1 MECSAKSRQNLTQV
15 FYAAQRTVAFPIAP
29 LFDRSSQSLTPAFV
43 RILRRV
49 FRFFD
54 RDQDGLWSFAE
65 LNRFQKTV
73 YLTELSRQEVVLLH
87 SVLQEQDS
95 ASIRSDG
102 LTEDGFCL
110 LLRLFLQRDRTE
122 AAWLLLRSLRFDAQ
136 LRPPSAPT
144 PEPARSGP
152 VPAVPEWSAPV
163 ALFLERV
170 SSGST
175 FPLDGGAVRCGPRR
189 SAGPR
194 GFGALL
200 RPAAPRNGALEAG
213 RDGGKSGNV
222 EWNEWSEWIE

>member
-15 FYAAQRTVAFPIAP
+15 FYAAQRTVAFPISP

-43 RILRRV
+43 RVLRRV

-65 LNRFQKTV
+65 LNLFQKTV

-87 SVLQEQDS
+87 SVLREQDP
-95 ASIRSDG
+95 ASIRADG

-136 LRPPSAPT
+136 LRPPPAPA
-144 PEPARSGP
+144 PAQPGP
-152 VPAVPEWSAPV
+152 APAVPEWSFPV
-163 ALFLERV
+163 SLFLTRV
-170 SSGST
+170 GPGST
-175 FPLDGGAVRCGPRR
+175 FPLDCGAVRFGRR
-189 SAGPR
+189 RVAGPR
-194 GFGALL
+194 GFGAPV
-200 RPAAPRNGALEAG
+200 RPATPRNGALEI
-213 RDGGKSGNV
+213 GGSGG
-222 EWNEWSEWIE
+222 ESGECGKRGAFK